1 MILITGGAGY
11 IGSHTVINL
20 LNNNYEVVIFD
31 NLSTGHIETVNM
43 LKSIGDIKFEQ
54 GDLFNIKDLENL
66 FSKYDIEAVI
76 HFAAFSLVEE
86 SCINPQKYYINN
98 VIGTLNLLNTMLK
111 YNVKKIVF
119 SSTCATYGV
128 PKTLPI
134 DENHPQNPI
143 NPYGNTKLT
152 VEGILKDYDKAYE
165 LKSIILRYFNVAGC
179 DHLTRIGEWHIPE
192 THLIPNILKSV
203 TEKDKVFKIFGT
215 DYDTKDG
222 TCIRDYVNVED
233 LAEAHRLALEYLF
246 KSNKSDIFNIGTEK
260 GNTVK
265 EIFDICKKITNTNIK
280 VEETQRRAGDPP
292 ILYANAKKAKE
303 ILGWTPKKTIQ
314 ESIETA
320 WLWENKQIR

>member
-233 LAEAHRLALEYLF
+233 LAEAHRLAFEYLN
-246 KSNKSDIFNIGTEK
+246 KKNKSDIFNIGTEK

-303 ILGWTPKKTIQ
+303 ILGWTPKKTLYD
-314 ESIETA
+314 SIKTA
-320 WLWENKQIR
+320 FEWQRKLTD